1 MNTRKLILAFMAMF
15 LFVATPAIAQ
25 TAKSVLDKTV
35 GKLRGSGGMQANFE
49 ATTFKGTTETGS
61 TTGSICISG
70 DKYQLATPELAV
82 WFDGKTQW
90 SLLKSSN
97 EVNVS
102 NPTPEEIQQMNP
114 YAFAGIYKK
123 GYKLSLTEAT
133 YKGKA
138 CHEVR
143 LLAQKR
149 NMPIQEMR
157 ITISKSNSL
166 PQSIRI
172 REGANDWTRIR
183 INSLATG
190 RKWNEAYFRF
200 NPKDHPGT
208 EVIDL
213 R

>member
-1 MNTRKLILAFMAMF
+1 MNTRKLILAFTAMF
-15 LFVATPAIAQ
+15 LLMAAPAIAQ
-25 TAKSVLDKTV
+25 TAKGVLDKTV
-35 GKLRGSGGMQANFE
+35 AKLRGSGGMQANFE
-49 ATTFKGTTETGS
+49 ATTFKGTTQTGT
-61 TTGSICISG
+61 TTGDISISG
-70 DKYQLATPELAV
+70 DKFQFTTPELAV

-102 NPTPEEIQQMNP
+102 NPTSEEIQQMNP

-123 GYKLSLTEAT
+123 GYKLSLTETT

-149 NMPIQEMR
+149 SMPIQEMR
-157 ITISKSNSL
+157 ITLSKSSNL

-172 REGANDWTRIR
+172 RQGANAWTRIR
-183 INSLATG
+183 INSLQTG

-200 NPKDHPGT
+200 DPKDHPGT